1 MKKNGRYFIFFL
13 NIIENEKFLII
24 CIVWILIISGD
35 FTMQNNLTTS
45 KKNTLPY
52 RQKFLGSN
60 LIDSLFNMID
70 VSHNPELRYM
80 EPKIEVSEKK
90 NNVLVTAEIPGVD
103 VKDIDLEISANGYLT
118 ISGEKKHENMEKSEN
133 GGYFSEISYGKVSRT
148 ISLPWDLELSKVT
161 ADYNNGILTVNLPKT
176 NSEQNKKQKI
186 NIKSKTNKKEKKANK

>member
-1 MKKNGRYFIFFL
+1 
-13 NIIENEKFLII
+13 
-24 CIVWILIISGD
+24 
-35 FTMQNNLTTS
+35 MQNNLTTS
-45 KKNTLPY
+45 KKNSLPY
-52 RQKFLGSN
+52 GKSVLGSN
-60 LIDSLFNMID
+60 FINSLFNMID

-90 NNVLVTAEIPGVD
+90 NKVLVTAEIPGVD
-103 VKDIDLEISANGYLT
+103 VQDIDLEISANGYLT

-148 ISLPWDLELSKVT
+148 IPLPWDLEFSKAT

-186 NIKSKTNKKEKKANK
+186 SIKSKNKKAKK